1 MNSKILVNLSSHE
14 LNQEPFSN
22 YTNPQDQLETIEL
35 LLETINKAM
44 VFTKRIQ
51 VKIDH
56 QRGNVEKMF
65 DVGI

>member
-22 YTNPQDQLETIEL
+22 YTNPQDQLETI
-35 LLETINKAM
+35 NKAM

-65 DVGI
+65 DFGI

>member
-1 MNSKILVNLSSHE
+1 MNSKILVKLSSHE

-22 YTNPQDQLETIEL
+22 YTNPQDQ
-35 LLETINKAM
+35 LETINKAM

-65 DVGI
+65 DFGI